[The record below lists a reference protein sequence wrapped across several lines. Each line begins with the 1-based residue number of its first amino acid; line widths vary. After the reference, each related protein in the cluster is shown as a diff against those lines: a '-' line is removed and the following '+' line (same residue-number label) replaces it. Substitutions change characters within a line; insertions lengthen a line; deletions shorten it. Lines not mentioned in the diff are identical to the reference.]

1 VVVAAPMALKT
12 KVTAM
17 CSVRSKTPGT
27 ITHFLRE
34 NNIDDAVK
42 AAVIRKKQKAR
53 KIQKKA
59 RTQANKMADFDV
71 ATETVLAATVQDLE
85 DEIATYG
92 NAKGALKTYLQ
103 DEYKSRRILRN
114 GILLY

>member
-1 VVVAAPMALKT
+1 MVVAGIAVASPLVLKT

-17 CSVRSKTPGT
+17 CSIKSKSPGI
-27 ITHFLRE
+27 ITRFLRE

-53 KIQKKA
+53 TIQKKA
-59 RTQANKMADFDV
+59 QAQANKMADFDV
-71 ATETVLAATVQDLE
+71 ATETVLAATAQDLE

-92 NAKGALKTYLQ
+92 NAKGA
-103 DEYKSRRILRN
+103 
-114 GILLY
+114 